1 MNRIFGKKKAAAPAP
16 SLGDASRGLDGR
28 IESMDSKI
36 AALDQELRVYKEK
49 IKASRSPAARQ
60 QLQKRA
66 MEVLKRKRMYEQQR
80 DQAAGQQFNVDQA
93 AFSIES
99 AKATVHTV
107 AALKAS
113 NMELK
118 KTLRQDLNIDSV
130 DDLADDMA
138 ELMDDFNEI
147 NEALGR
153 NFATPDDINEADLDA
168 ELEMLGDELENDDY
182 LVSSS
187 TPSYLAQTDAF
198 PATPQGIP
206 SSATASQIAAN
217 SSTTPHGTSVMRI

>member
-1 MNRIFGKKKAAAPAP
+1 MNRIFGKKKETAPAP

-28 IESMDSKI
+28 IGSMDSKI
-36 AALDQELRVYKEK
+36 AALEQELRGYKDK
-49 IKASRSPAARQ
+49 MKTCRSPAARQ

-99 AKATVHTV
+99 AKATVQTV

-113 NMELK
+113 NVELK
-118 KTLRQDLNIDSV
+118 KTIRQDLNIDSV

-138 ELMDDFNEI
+138 ELMEDFNEI

-168 ELEMLGDELENDDY
+168 ELEMLGEELENDEEV
-182 LVSSS
+182 LMSSS
-187 TPSYLAQTDAF
+187 APSYLTPADAF

-206 SSATASQIAAN
+206 SSTSTSAYNTANPS
-217 SSTTPHGTSVMRI
+217 GVMRV